1 MFCTVTIKSAL
12 CTHTYIYI
20 YEKKKEVGSL
30 ESQKGSIQTYNHIPL
45 DRVALESEPGSAKCS
60 LSAYPAASE
69 VRRNKDR
76 ATVVIL
82 EVPPFAE
89 LLSVKDTVKMPLL
102 HK

>member
-1 MFCTVTIKSAL
+1 M
-12 CTHTYIYI
+12 
-20 YEKKKEVGSL
+20 KKKKKVRSL

-45 DRVALESEPGSAKCS
+45 DRVTLESETGSAKCS

-69 VRRNKDR
+69 VRRNKYR

-89 LLSVKDTVKMPLL
+89 LLSVKDTVKKMPLL

>member
-20 YEKKKEVGSL
+20 YETKKEVGSL